1 MFDQILGLPLHPLV
15 VHAVVVLLPLGAL
28 GLLALLVWRKAR
40 PVGLPLTVAVLVV
53 ATGAAWVAR
62 FSGTALAARVG
73 EPELHKALG
82 TQLPLVATLSLAVG
96 ALWWFLHRKGADPL
110 WVRALAAIVALASL
124 GLTAVVGHT
133 GAQAVWGSVIAPT
146 STTEPAPT
154 TPETEP
160 AEETTSTPE
169 TPETPESSASSDA
182 PPADGY
188 TVDQV
193 AEHDSAEDCWT
204 IIDGTV
210 YDLTD
215 WVNQHP
221 GGSHRIVPLCGT
233 DGTSAFQGQ
242 HSGDSTPQDRLA
254 QFELGPL
261 VS

>member
-1 MFDQILGLPLHPLV
+1 MFDQVLGLPLHPLV

-28 GLLALLVWRKAR
+28 GLLALVAWRKAR
-40 PVGLPLTVAVLVV
+40 PVGLPLTVAVLAV

-62 FSGTALAARVG
+62 FSGAALAQRVG
-73 EPELHKALG
+73 EPALHKALG
-82 TQLPLVATLSLAVG
+82 TQLPLVATLSLVVG
-96 ALWWFLHRKGADPL
+96 VLWWFIHRKGSDPL
-110 WVRALAAIVALASL
+110 WVRVLAAIVALASI
-124 GLTAVVGHT
+124 GLTAAVGHT
-133 GAQAVWGSVIAPT
+133 GAQSVWGSVIAASPAAEPT
-146 STTEPAPT
+146 QTP
-154 TPETEP
+154 PETEP
-160 AEETTSTPE
+160 GGETPDIAE
-169 TPETPESSASSDA
+169 TPETTPSSDS
-182 PPADGY
+182 PQTDGY

-193 AEHDSAEDCWT
+193 AEHATAEDCWT

-261 VS
+261 TD